1 MIGTKLHSL
10 LNELTPQQHKT
21 LMNRC
26 LNSNQKILQLFHPF
40 LQKGDYSTDSIHAF
54 IRDQV
59 ESTWPDSTSAEKE
72 VKLRRIAS
80 VCAFEAED
88 VILESYLEHQKSLRS
103 ILLAQA
109 LEKRGNTTLLEQYYD
124 KGYQSALKEEDVF
137 NQLTSLKG
145 LFRMNYASMG
155 EKELH
160 RALETN
166 ERFLRTLQFAYED
179 RLIEYYHNKTNIYL
193 EKNSLID
200 HEKEDLEQEIQQCLK
215 EQHLP
220 LNKASL
226 YFSLAKLNFNS
237 DSMQVYL
244 EKGKKCLS
252 EVSDHSLEYEA
263 FQRKA
268 RFLELRLNFFSGKS
282 VKELLTITQT
292 ILQEDNGFTVMNNN
306 TLFYHIL
313 LCILDGNT
321 AEAEQ
326 LLIDKHLYF
335 RGNGRILSDFLHAV
349 LAERKHDYR
358 KAIHLLNQLMYTPNY
373 FFAVFARLLFISIQ
387 IRRGNSALIR
397 SVLDSTL
404 RMLQNNPDSPLGKEA
419 HLYTLR
425 ELRNKIASR
434 KHAFKGEV
442 PHLTVF
448 HQYLLEMV

>member
-10 LNELTPQQHKT
+10 LNELTPQQHKS
-21 LMNRC
+21 LANRC
-26 LNSNQKILQLFHPF
+26 MNSNQKILQLFYPF
-40 LQKGDYSTDSIHAF
+40 LQKGDYSTESIHAF
-54 IRDQV
+54 IRNQV
-59 ESTWPDSTSAEKE
+59 ENNWPESTPAEKE

-145 LFRMNYASMG
+145 LFRMNYTALG

-166 ERFLRTLQFAYED
+166 EQFLRTLQFAYED

-200 HEKEDLEQEIQQCLK
+200 HEKEQLEEEIQQCLK
-215 EQHLP
+215 QQHLP

-226 YFSLAKLNFNS
+226 YFSLAKLHFNS
-237 DSMQVYL
+237 EEMHAYLNEGKSYLSQVT
-244 EKGKKCLS
+244 E
-252 EVSDHSLEYEA
+252 HSLEYDA

-268 RFLELRLNFFSGKS
+268 HFLELRLNFFRGKS
-282 VKELLTITQT
+282 VKELLSITHT
-292 ILQEDNGFTVMNNN
+292 ILQEDQGFTVMNNN

-313 LCILDGNT
+313 LLILDGST
-321 AEAEQ
+321 DEAEQ
-326 LLIDKHLYF
+326 LLVEKHLYF
-335 RGNGRILSDFLHAV
+335 RGNGRVLSDFLNAV

-358 KAIHLLNQLMYTPNY
+358 KANHLLNQLMYTPNY

-397 SVLDSTL
+397 SVLDSTQ
-404 RMLQNNPDSPLGKEA
+404 RMLQNNSDSPLGKEA

-425 ELRNKIASR
+425 ELRNKIAAR
-434 KHAFKGEV
+434 KHTFKGEV